1 MLAGVEVQGLREYA
15 RALKKAD
22 VADAEVKDA
31 MNQVGGILVRE
42 ALRLVPV
49 RTGRLA
55 KTIKTTGGRNA
66 LTFQAGNNT
75 TVRYAYTFHAIA
87 AGDSK
92 GGFTYRVTGYQ
103 RNNRGRSK
111 GKTYVRGHT
120 RKGYIPNRPF
130 MFQAWERRQDDV
142 LEAYV
147 KAVTGLFR
155 AVGRG

>member
-1 MLAGVEVQGLREYA
+1 MLAGVEVTGLRETA

-75 TVRYAYTFHAIA
+75 TVKYAYTMHAIA
-87 AGDSK
+87 EGRSK
-92 GGFTYRVTGYQ
+92 GGFTYRVPAH
-103 RNNRGRSK
+103 R
-111 GKTYVRGHT
+111 
-120 RKGYIPNRPF
+120 RKGYTVKGYSRKAYIPNRPF
-130 MFQAWERRQDDV
+130 MFQAWDRKRQDV

-147 KAVTGLFR
+147 SAIAGLFR
-155 AVGRG
+155 GAGRG